1 MRGSPHE
8 AMIPRGRRRGFA
20 AHPDGRPH
28 RTSRRVSSGLQ
39 RRSSRGRTAL
49 PDKLKHSGERE
60 PDLTRLLTPEPARVD
75 YMVDYISTGGFMKPA
90 A

>member
-60 PDLTRLLTPEPARVD
+60 PDLTRLLTPERE
-75 YMVDYISTGGFMKPA
+75 STTSAPA
-90 A
+90 AS